1 MFFDNKKYCD
11 WVNKCREE
19 GITIPIIPGLKPIT
33 TKKQITVLPRIFHID
48 IPDELAE
55 AVENCKNDAEAKQV
69 GIEWCIKQSKELM
82 DFGVPVLHYYS
93 MGRSDT
99 VKKIAS
105 ALF

>member
-1 MFFDNKKYCD
+1 MFFDNEKYCD

-48 IPDELAE
+48 IPHALAE
-55 AVENCKNDAEAKQV
+55 AVESCKTDAEAKQV
-69 GIEWCIKQSKELM
+69 GIEWCIQQSKELM
-82 DFGVPVLHYYS
+82 KFGVPVLHYYS
-93 MGRSDT
+93 MGKSDT